1 MFSKSALD
9 VSSKWQ
15 IFTCF
20 GCFCT
25 LIRRKREI
33 CQTFY
38 PIISGW
44 YKCARWRCN
53 SALKLDKTYSVSR
66 LYKLVFKINRIYES
80 YKKVMLSN
88 AFTPSFSPYAQL
100 SSVV

>member
-44 YKCARWRCN
+44 YKYDYLFTILSR
-53 SALKLDKTYSVSR
+53 SFDKILT
-66 LYKLVFKINRIYES
+66 
-80 YKKVMLSN
+80 LSN
-88 AFTPSFSPYAQL
+88 LKTNFHCTRLIGFFL
-100 SSVV
+100 

>member
-1 MFSKSALD
+1 MFRKSALD

-44 YKCARWRCN
+44 YKCARWLCN

-66 LYKLVFKINRIYES
+66 LYK
-80 YKKVMLSN
+80 
-88 AFTPSFSPYAQL
+88 
-100 SSVV
+100 

>member
-25 LIRRKREI
+25 LI
-33 CQTFY
+33 
-38 PIISGW
+38 SL
-44 YKCARWRCN
+44 N
-53 SALKLDKTYSVSR
+53 SATLLQ
-66 LYKLVFKINRIYES
+66 I
-80 YKKVMLSN
+80 
-88 AFTPSFSPYAQL
+88 
-100 SSVV
+100 

>member
-1 MFSKSALD
+1 MFSKSALA

-44 YKCARWRCN
+44 YKCAHWLCN

-66 LYKLVFKINRIYES
+66 LYMAIKKRVF
-80 YKKVMLSN
+80 
-88 AFTPSFSPYAQL
+88 
-100 SSVV
+100 

>member
-25 LIRRKREI
+25 LIRRKRDECKI
-33 CQTFY
+33 KIHVQRQQCLILIYT
-38 PIISGW
+38 IKIMHN
-44 YKCARWRCN
+44 KDE
-53 SALKLDKTYSVSR
+53 LTR
-66 LYKLVFKINRIYES
+66 LQQ
-80 YKKVMLSN
+80 
-88 AFTPSFSPYAQL
+88 PSCM
-100 SSVV
+100 VVANDIK

>member
-1 MFSKSALD
+1 MFSKSALA

-44 YKCARWRCN
+44 YKCARWLCN

-66 LYKLVFKINRIYES
+66 LYMAIKREFSDWASPLDLIRKLSIRNVYC
-80 YKKVMLSN
+80 
-88 AFTPSFSPYAQL
+88 QL
-100 SSVV
+100 FRL

>member
-25 LIRRKREI
+25 LIRRKRNDE
-33 CQTFY
+33 
-38 PIISGW
+38 
-44 YKCARWRCN
+44 K
-53 SALKLDKTYSVSR
+53 
-66 LYKLVFKINRIYES
+66 
-80 YKKVMLSN
+80 
-88 AFTPSFSPYAQL
+88 
-100 SSVV
+100 